1 VDRGELGAQPG
12 AGAGPAGPG
21 GRSGLARSGRARR
34 GAAVLTVRPCSR
46 HGSAGRSLVVD
57 MDETARMHRTN
68 RTAAAIARYAQ
79 DRVHAVEVLV
89 DEFGWD
95 RTFLALAACDAD
107 EAGPALWAALE
118 LLTFP

>member
-1 VDRGELGAQPG
+1 
-12 AGAGPAGPG
+12 
-21 GRSGLARSGRARR
+21 
-34 GAAVLTVRPCSR
+34 
-46 HGSAGRSLVVD
+46 

-118 LLTFP
+118 LLTFPERRTGGEVSPRAWWRDDGPCSSS